1 MMIANPIN
9 EYSTHEKYMRLAI
22 DQANL
27 AAQQGE
33 VPVGAILVIG
43 EEVISSGFNQ
53 PISLNDPTAHAEI
66 VAIRKASVIL
76 NNYRLPEAKI
86 YITLEPCAMC
96 IGAIFNARINE
107 VIYGA
112 SELKTGAAGSVIDLF
127 SNIKLNH
134 HAKVTGGILRN
145 ECSEILKKF
154 FSERR
159 AIKNG

>member
-1 MMIANPIN
+1 
-9 EYSTHEKYMRLAI
+9 MRLAI